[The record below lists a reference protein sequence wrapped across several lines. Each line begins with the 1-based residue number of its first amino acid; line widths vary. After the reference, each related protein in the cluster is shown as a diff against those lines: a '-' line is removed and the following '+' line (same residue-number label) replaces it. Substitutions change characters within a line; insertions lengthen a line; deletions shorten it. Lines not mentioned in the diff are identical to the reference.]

1 MHISIV
7 GKEEQRKDL
16 EAKFGSGHSYHFSTK
31 TGVEFYAGSEIVFD
45 FTLAD
50 RPSAVD
56 FYNEVHLPVFADV
69 SFISLNQIA
78 ESSLAPMQTNLMG
91 FCGLKTLINRPVLE
105 VSVYQQQDRNMV
117 KRICEK
123 LETPF
128 FIVQD
133 QPGLI
138 TARVIAMIIN
148 EAYFTLEEKTA
159 SKEDIDLAMKLGTGY
174 PYGPFEWCERIGK
187 RNVVRLLQAVYDQ
200 SGDAR
205 YQVCKMLKE

>member
-7 GKEEQRKDL
+7 GKEEQRKEL

-31 TGVEFYAGSEIVFD
+31 TGVEFYAGSEVAFD

-50 RPSAVD
+50 RPSAID
-56 FYNEVHLPVFADV
+56 FYNEVHLPVFADM
-69 SFISLNQIA
+69 SFTSLNQIA
-78 ESSLAPMQTNLMG
+78 ENSLAPMQTNLMG
-91 FCGLKTLINRPVLE
+91 FCGLRTLINRPVLE

-123 LETPF
+123 LETSF
-128 FIVQD
+128 LIVQD

-148 EAYFTLEEKTA
+148 EAYFTLEEGTA
-159 SKEDIDLAMKLGTGY
+159 SKEDIDLAMKLGTNY
-174 PYGPFEWCERIGK
+174 PYGPFEWCDRIGK
-187 RNVVRLLQAVYDQ
+187 RNVVRLLQAVYAHSAD
-200 SGDAR
+200 DR
-205 YQVCKMLKE
+205 YRLCKMLEE